1 MMAATRKR
9 KSTTQDHAA
18 FSFSSGAA
26 RYAKKDDLAAANVAF
41 AIIGVEVDPGGG
53 YTGEN
58 RWKVTVIRDDNGES
72 EIITLPTNGKR
83 DAQLKA
89 ARDHIA
95 ASGPISGVKLVK
107 RGSAYYFRSAE
118 TGGS

>member
-1 MMAATRKR
+1 M
-9 KSTTQDHAA
+9 D
-18 FSFSSGAA
+18 
-26 RYAKKDDLAAANVAF
+26 
-41 AIIGVEVDPGGG
+41 VDPGGG

-107 RGSAYYFRSAE
+107 RGNAYYFRGTE
-118 TGGS
+118 PPGS

>member
-1 MMAATRKR
+1 MATTRKR
-9 KSTTQDHAA
+9 KRTSQGHAA

-26 RYAKKDDLAAANVAF
+26 RYAKKEELAAANVGF

-53 YTGEN
+53 FTGGD
-58 RWKVTVIRDDNGES
+58 RWKVTVVRDDNGES
-72 EIITLPTNGKR
+72 EIITLPTNEKR

-95 ASGPISGVKLVK
+95 ASGPISGIRLVK
-107 RGSAYYFRSAE
+107 RGNAYYFRGAE
-118 TGGS
+118 PPSS